1 MGTRAMTTTVDPIAT
16 VPLPLLSRYAECT
29 MWLARYMERIE
40 NLARIIDVTETFVR
54 SGASDGWRA
63 IVQINADEE
72 RFFATHDAAT
82 ARSVITFYTIDTEN
96 PTSIVSL
103 AHAARENARSLRPV
117 ISTEM
122 WSQLNIFT
130 KFIRGLNREDIRPSE
145 ISQLCARIKQ
155 DCQTHTGITEGTFYR
170 DQASIFYNAG
180 RHLERADQITRLIDI
195 KYHTLLPSEAG
206 VGSEVDISQW
216 SAVLRSAAGYHAYR
230 RVMTA
235 DIRPSSI
242 VGFLLKSEAF
252 PRSLST
258 NLRHL
263 HGNLTQL
270 RRDYNLRGASRIVG
284 RVEHLRNILDQQT
297 ATEII
302 VRGLHEFND
311 WIQSELQD
319 IQREIAN
326 VFWPAPGLAAVDA
339 KISQPEPVTGQT
351 QSQS

>member
-1 MGTRAMTTTVDPIAT
+1 MTLTVDPIAT
-16 VPLPLLSRYAECT
+16 LPLQPLLSRYAECT

-54 SGASDGWRA
+54 SGAADGWRA

-72 RFFATHDAAT
+72 RFFATHSRAT
-82 ARSVITFYTIDTEN
+82 ADRVIAFYVIDADN
-96 PTSIVSL
+96 PTSIISL

-122 WSQLNIFT
+122 WAHLNIFT
-130 KFIRGLNREDIRPSE
+130 KFLRGLRATDIRPSE

-155 DCQTHTGITEGTFYR
+155 ECQTHTGITEGTLYR
-170 DQASIFYNAG
+170 DQASVFYNAG

-195 KYHTLLPSEAG
+195 KYHTLLPREAG

-230 RVMTA
+230 RIMAGDV
-235 DIRPSSI
+235 RPASI

-252 PRSLST
+252 PRSLAT

-263 HGNLTQL
+263 HGTLTHL
-270 RRDYNLRGASRIVG
+270 RRDYGLRAASRIVE
-284 RVEHLRNILDQQT
+284 RVEHVRALLDDQAVSDIILS
-297 ATEII
+297 
-302 VRGLHEFND
+302 GLHEFSD
-311 WIQSELQD
+311 WVQCELRDVQE
-319 IQREIAN
+319 EIARG
-326 VFWPAPGLAAVDA
+326 FWPAPRITVDA
-339 KISQPEPVTGQT
+339 VEEEIVGETISVPAA
-351 QSQS
+351 QSQSQS

>member
-1 MGTRAMTTTVDPIAT
+1 MTTTIDPIAT

-54 SGASDGWRA
+54 SGASDGWRG

-72 RFFATHDAAT
+72 RFFATHDATT
-82 ARSVITFYTIDTEN
+82 ARSVIAFYTIDTEN

-130 KFIRGLNREDIRPSE
+130 KFIRGLGREDIRPSE
-145 ISQLCARIKQ
+145 IFQLCARIKQ
-155 DCQTHTGITEGTFYR
+155 ECQTHTGITEGTFYR

-258 NLRHL
+258 NLRLL

-270 RRDYNLRGASRIVG
+270 RRDYYLRGASPIVG
-284 RVEHLRNILDQQT
+284 RIEHLRNILGQQT
-297 ATEII
+297 AQEII

-311 WIQSELQD
+311 WIQHELQV
-319 IQREIAN
+319 IQTEIAGA
-326 VFWPAPGLAAVDA
+326 FWPKPGMAAIIA
-339 KISQPEPVTGQT
+339 ESPEPAPASGQT